1 MNETYKLTSDKS
13 ISKKYSYINKKEK
26 ADLKRLFKIL
36 TLFAI
41 IFCIISC
48 EEEKTPEKV
57 FYSSKT
63 TGLAQKVTDF
73 DLGIK
78 FSPPKEWD
86 LRSTEISNRVE
97 NKGGYQG
104 IQGEFIYSPSY
115 VYFDDSTTSVLS
127 LGKVIPPD
135 SLIGREG
142 LLNLYS
148 QILASKKSTDSNY
161 EIDQF
166 IKDGIKFTQFSID
179 RGSIISKRLVFQN
192 KFKDIIQFEYTSKA
206 TQFKTEFEKIKQSI
220 GSITLL

>member
-1 MNETYKLTSDKS
+1 MKL
-13 ISKKYSYINKKEK
+13 
-26 ADLKRLFKIL
+26 LLKIL
-36 TLFAI
+36 PLFIII
-41 IFCIISC
+41 IFITSC
-48 EEEKTPEKV
+48 EEEKAPEKV
-57 FYSSKT
+57 FYSSET
-63 TGLAQKVTDF
+63 AGLAQKASDF

-78 FSPPKEWD
+78 FRPPKNWD
-86 LRSTEISNRVE
+86 LRSTEISKRVE
-97 NKGGYQG
+97 NKGGFQG

-127 LGKVIPPD
+127 FGKVIPPD
-135 SLIGREG
+135 SLNGRDG

-148 QILASKKSTDSNY
+148 QILTSKESTNTNY
-161 EIDQF
+161 EVDQF

-206 TQFKTEFEKIKQSI
+206 SQFKSEYEKIKQSI

>member
-1 MNETYKLTSDKS
+1 M
-13 ISKKYSYINKKEK
+13 
-26 ADLKRLFKIL
+26 KRLTTIL
-36 TLFAI
+36 PLFI
-41 IFCIISC
+41 LIFLIISC

-57 FYSSKT
+57 FYSPGTS
-63 TGLAQKVTDF
+63 LLQQMATDF

-78 FSPPKEWD
+78 FNPPKKWD
-86 LRSTEISNRVE
+86 LRSTEISKRIE
-97 NKGGYQG
+97 NKGGYKG
-104 IQGEFIYSPSY
+104 FRGEFIYSPSY

-135 SLIGREG
+135 SLKGRDG

-148 QILASKKSTDSNY
+148 QILVSKESTNTDY

-166 IKDGIKFTQFSID
+166 IKDGVKFTQFSID

-192 KFKDIIQFEYTSKA
+192 SFKDIIQFEYTSKA
-206 TQFKTEFEKIKQSI
+206 KHFTSEYEKIKQSI